1 MKRYLSLDLLRGISI
16 FGMVFSAIVPHGVLP
31 AWMYHIQTPPPTHI
45 FDKNVSGISW
55 VDLVFPIFIFCMGA
69 AIPFAGRRRLEKGA
83 SEYIKELFERFLM
96 LWLFSY
102 LYVFLNFSQAEGWG
116 AQLAT
121 LAGFLA
127 LFPLYMVFSNSGPK
141 WMSSLLPYKKWFR
154 LGGVIFIV
162 ALITFGHFQFGEE
175 ISLDRSGIIIFLL
188 TFLYL
193 FGALVWYATRDSIK
207 WRAVVFGVLILF
219 SAVAMYNNFV
229 ETLSPS
235 WFFNLEYFYF
245 LMILIPATYVGDIL
259 QKRVSTPEGY
269 NPLKGA
275 RHTNLIAAILSAL
288 VVWQL
293 VAHYNEYLLAN
304 FIVSSVA
311 VIILVFLIKRHLPVY
326 TKETY
331 LASGLLIAGLISLA
345 VEGSITKTPC
355 TISYCFITTS
365 ISIFL
370 LMLMDHVSYYTGKS
384 IVSFFTRIFA
394 GAGSNPLMSYIAF
407 GALLMPI
414 FKLTGL
420 IVIYQAAYPQGYPWI
435 GVARAFIAVLL
446 TMALVASMSERKIFW
461 RA

>member
-45 FDKNVSGISW
+45 FDKSVSGISW

-69 AIPFAGRRRLEKGA
+69 AIPFAGRRRLEKGT

-121 LAGFLA
+121 LAGFLS
-127 LFPLYMVFSNSGPK
+127 LFPLYMVFSNTGPK
-141 WMSSLLPYKKWFR
+141 WMNSLIPYKKWFR
-154 LGGVIFIV
+154 LGGVL
-162 ALITFGHFQFGEE
+162 LITSLIIFGHFQFGEE
-175 ISLDRSGIIIFLL
+175 ISLNRRGIIIFLL

-193 FGALVWYATRDSIK
+193 FGALVWYATRDSLK
-207 WRAVVFGVLILF
+207 GRAVIFTLLILF
-219 SAVAMYNNFV
+219 SAASMYFNFV

-245 LMILIPATYVGDIL
+245 LMILIPATYVGDML
-259 QKRVSTPEGY
+259 QKRVSAPEGY

-275 RHTNLIAAILSAL
+275 KHKHLIALILSAL

-293 VAHYNEYLLAN
+293 VALYNEYLLAN
-304 FIVSSVA
+304 FIVSA
-311 VIILVFLIKRHLPVY
+311 IVITILSILIKRHLPVY

-345 VEGSITKTPC
+345 LEGSITKTPC
-355 TISYCFITTS
+355 TISYCFVTTS

-370 LMLMDHVSYYTGKS
+370 LMLMDNVSYYTGKS
-384 IVSFFTRIFA
+384 IVSFFTRIFS

-407 GALLMPI
+407 GALLMPV

-420 IVIYQAAYPQGYPWI
+420 IVVYQAAYPQGYPWI

-446 TMALVASMSERKIFW
+446 TMAMVASLSERKIFW